1 MVEDIEWKSN
11 RAIQASN
18 IWSCKMVLSTLHNDY
33 DFQMTRY
40 FLFVLSSWIGCFIVV
55 LMIPDKLVAEMKMS
69 QKSNQF

>member
-1 MVEDIEWKSN
+1 MVEEKKWKSI
-11 RAIQASN
+11 RAIQTSN
-18 IWSCKMVLSTLHNDY
+18 IWSCEMHNHY
-33 DFQMTRY
+33 DFKIST